1 MTLLTPDQESRRP
14 AAGSGPV
21 LQMCHLVPNSHTM
34 GGRRDQWPTWG
45 AGREGE
51 CLPRSVSLNGA
62 GSSWSLPFK
71 KNARKVSQAGQKTSG
86 GWVGSLEGGIQA
98 EAWVGTAQSRA
109 QESA

>member
-21 LQMCHLVPNSHTM
+21 LQMCHLIPHSRTM
-34 GGRRDQWPTWG
+34 GDRRDQWPTWG

-51 CLPRSVSLNGA
+51 CLPRSVSLNAA
-62 GSSWSLPFK
+62 GRCLSRRTLERSAK
-71 KNARKVSQAGQKTSG
+71 QARKQAG

-98 EAWVGTAQSRA
+98 EACVGTAQSRA